1 MPIGEDF
8 KVTVNYGADHV
19 EMFLFGELDS
29 YTAPD
34 LRDAFAGVTESGHR
48 IVVVDMA
55 GLSYI
60 DSTGLGVLV
69 AALKRLRDQRGEL
82 RLRNLTEQAHTVF
95 EITGLLSVFT
105 IEQQPRTG
113 GSKLE

>member
-1 MPIGEDF
+1 M
-8 KVTVNYGADHV
+8 
-19 EMFLFGELDS
+19 GELDS

-69 AALKRLRDQRGEL
+69 AALKRLREQRGEL
-82 RLRNLTEQAHTVF
+82 R
-95 EITGLLSVFT
+95 
-105 IEQQPRTG
+105 
-113 GSKLE
+113 